1 MLAGWVSA
9 LPLGDEP
16 LNLTGCTRT
25 VGSVIDFYANKMNSV
40 ACMADL
46 RHLSDKIAQAAM
58 LHAFAH

>member
-1 MLAGWVSA
+1 
-9 LPLGDEP
+9 LPPGDEP
-16 LNLTGCTRT
+16 LNLAGCTRT